1 MVIDG
6 FTEEN
11 GLASPLPKWKLGPP
25 NTEGRILQ
33 DTEKNVPLT
42 KEEYFWL
49 GRGVY
54 TMENKDKNTDYQNVV
69 RVGNLS
75 QNHFLLV

>member
-1 MVIDG
+1 M
-6 FTEEN
+6 EEN

-54 TMENKDKNTDYQNVV
+54 TMENKDKNTDYQNVI

-75 QNHFLLV
+75 QKHFLLV